1 MSHIVI
7 ISGPPGAGK
16 SSVAESLC
24 ERYDRTV
31 HLKTDDLYASIR
43 MGFISPWKPESDRQ
57 NHMISRAAAR
67 AATAFAHEL
76 YAVFIDGVIG
86 PHLLPEYIEEL
97 RTAAVPVHFVVL
109 RPSLED
115 VVSRGTR
122 REGGD
127 IAPENMRVPE
137 PLLRRGHETF
147 ERWGD
152 FAGLTIDSSS
162 LTADQTADRVMDA
175 CGAGECLVWTPES

>member
-7 ISGPPGAGK
+7 ISGAPAAGK

-24 ERYDRTV
+24 ARYDRTV
-31 HLKTDDLYASIR
+31 HLKTDELYASIR
-43 MGFISPWKPESDRQ
+43 MGFVSPWKPESDRQ
-57 NHMISRAAAR
+57 NHMVSRAAAR
-67 AATAFAHEL
+67 AATAFAQEL

-86 PHLLPEYIEEL
+86 PHLLPEYIDEL
-97 RTAAVPVHFVVL
+97 RAAAVPVHFVVL
-109 RPSLED
+109 RPSLEA
-115 VVSRGTR
+115 VVRRGTT
-122 REGGD
+122 REGGEM
-127 IAPENMRVPE
+127 APANMRVPE

-152 FAGLTIDSSS
+152 FAGLTIDNSG

-175 CGAGECLVWTPES
+175 CGAGECLVWTPDG

>member
-7 ISGPPGAGK
+7 ISGGPGAGK

-31 HLKTDDLYASIR
+31 HLKTDELYASIR

-57 NHMISRAAAR
+57 NRMISRATAR
-67 AATAFAHEL
+67 AATAFAQEL

-86 PHLLPEYIEEL
+86 PHLLPEYLEEL
-97 RTAAVPVHFVVL
+97 RPAGVPVHFVIL
-109 RPSLED
+109 RPSIDEIVRRGTTREGAD
-115 VVSRGTR
+115 VV
-122 REGGD
+122 
-127 IAPENMRVPE
+127 PEAMRVPE

-147 ERWGD
+147 EKWGD
-152 FAGLTIDSSS
+152 FAGLTIDSSA

-175 CGAGECLVWTPES
+175 CGAGECLVLSPEG

>member
-7 ISGPPGAGK
+7 ISGPPGSGK
-16 SSVAESLC
+16 SSVSESLC

-31 HLKTDDLYASIR
+31 HLKTDELYASIR
-43 MGFISPWKPESDRQ
+43 MGLISPWKPGSERQ
-57 NHMISRAAAR
+57 NSMISRAAAR
-67 AATAFAHEL
+67 AATAFAQDL

-86 PHLLPEYIEEL
+86 PHLLPLYLEEL
-97 RTAAVPVHFVVL
+97 RSAARPVHFVVL
-109 RPSLED
+109 RPSVDEIVRRGTEREGAD
-115 VVSRGTR
+115 VV
-122 REGGD
+122 
-127 IAPENMRVPE
+127 PEAMRVPE

-152 FAGLTIDSSS
+152 FAGLTIDNSG

-175 CGAGECLVWTPES
+175 CGAGQCLVLTPDG